1 MGCEDKTPP
10 LIANVWRAGNRNME
24 RETMAVPL
32 LGSFQSPREDRTCRE
47 VMEWKNCGAH
57 PKKETQSMEGSQ
69 VNKSWKGGLT

>member
-1 MGCEDKTPP
+1 
-10 LIANVWRAGNRNME
+10 ME
-24 RETMAVPL
+24 VPL

-69 VNKSWKGGLT
+69 VNKNWKAGLT